1 MHAKLLQLYLTLA
14 TPWIVAHQAP
24 LSMGF
29 CTQEYWSGLPCPPR
43 GDLPHP
49 RIKPSLSSPALAGRF
64 FTMGATW
71 EVQRSSQDLGQYF
84 NLLPLW
90 SHVIIND

>member
-1 MHAKLLQLYLTLA
+1 MHAKLLQSYLTLA
-14 TPWIVAHQAP
+14 TPWIVARQAP

-49 RIKPSLSSPALAGRF
+49 RIKPPSLSSPALAGRF
-64 FTMGATW
+64 FTMAP
-71 EVQRSSQDLGQYF
+71 LGQAIGVLKIWGSILTCFPYG
-84 NLLPLW
+84 
-90 SHVIIND
+90 VI